1 MTTPSGIIELLG
13 GTRAV
18 LDKLNAL
25 RSVNAGPMPLTTVA
39 SWAAR
44 ESIPID
50 HWPALIELAREKRTP
65 GVTYETLAQAHIA
78 ARKAA

>member
-13 GTRAV
+13 GTRPV

-25 RSVNAGPMPLTTVA
+25 RLASAGSMPLTTVA

-44 ESIPID
+44 ESIPIE
-50 HWPALIELAREKRTP
+50 HWPALIELAREKRIA
-65 GVTYETLAQAHIA
+65 GVTYESLTLAHVN